1 LRYEQVSGKIA
12 QPSGKISRA
21 GVIGWTLL
29 FELDTLGTCPQ
40 QSGLANGNFGGIM
53 NSIFGHCEDKD

>member
-1 LRYEQVSGKIA
+1 MFGTNNTAPILLSSTDA
-12 QPSGKISRA
+12 AP

-40 QSGLANGNFGGIM
+40 QSGLTNGNFGGIM
-53 NSIFGHCEDKD
+53 NSIFGHSEDKD